1 MADEHHNDAQDKTLE
16 QQYRAGLALPHF
28 STFNRPLNT
37 WEKLYIGPISKGMAL
52 TIRHFLENF
61 FLKKRYVVSQYPEEK
76 LPVSAR
82 WRGTHRLT
90 WRTEPDVRMTC
101 VACKMC
107 EMACPSNCITIVA
120 GELDPPYY
128 TNRQRIDKYPV
139 VFDIDLAKCIYCG
152 LCVEA
157 CPEDAIR
164 MDTGIISSVSLT
176 RKEQILHRDDLLNHK
191 PSQHE
196 IQWREN
202 AYIPDKLLPHI
213 RDRYLGTIFKPAPEK
228 SSKETD

>member
-1 MADEHHNDAQDKTLE
+1 MADKHADTTGKSPEE
-16 QQYRAGLALPHF
+16 QYKAGLALPRF
-28 STFNRPLNT
+28 SSFNRPLT
-37 WEKLYIGPISKGMAL
+37 LWEKLYIGPISKGMGL

-61 FLKKRYVVSQYPEEK
+61 LFKKRYVVSQYPEERM
-76 LPVSAR
+76 PVSAR

-107 EMACPSNCITIVA
+107 EMACPANCITIVA

-164 MDTGIISSVSLT
+164 MDTGAISSVSFT
-176 RKEQILHRDDLLNHK
+176 RKEQIMHRDDLLNLEPTK
-191 PSQHE
+191 HE
-196 IQWREN
+196 IQWREHS
-202 AYIPDKLLPHI
+202 YPPEDLLPNI
-213 RDRYLGTIFKPAPEK
+213 RERYMGTVFTPVGSKK
-228 SSKETD
+228 SDTSE